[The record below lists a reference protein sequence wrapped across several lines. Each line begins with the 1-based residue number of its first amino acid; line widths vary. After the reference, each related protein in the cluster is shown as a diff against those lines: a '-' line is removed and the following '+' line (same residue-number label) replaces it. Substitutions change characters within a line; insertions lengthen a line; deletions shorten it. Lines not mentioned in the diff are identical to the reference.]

1 MKKTSLIVV
10 RSAHIHAKTQVN
22 WPHFSTSF
30 SNPEFSH
37 IDGRPRFAKLSIDDS
52 KQVKIAAIDPDF

>member
-1 MKKTSLIVV
+1 MRTTIGLGFLIECHSVPID
-10 RSAHIHAKTQVN
+10 RNII
-22 WPHFSTSF
+22 
-30 SNPEFSH
+30 EFSH